1 MDESWKEDLFFLW
14 SVLITSY
21 LLLDKVTYLINGDYG
36 RVVIECWTGGYD
48 ALWLLELSRVRF
60 ADIIFSRYL
69 CN

>member
-48 ALWLLELSRVRF
+48 AL
-60 ADIIFSRYL
+60 
-69 CN
+69 